1 MINKSLVVFY
11 IVFEIIKYKRI
22 KEIGLFILF
31 FKFMNFNYINFYVV
45 WYDIVECVV
54 VRIFYKIIRFMCL
67 IIWYMYNVNMIV
79 WFFGCCCCCNYVYY
93 NYRII
98 CELRYSNGIFYKF
111 FYWNIGKY
119 L

>member
-45 WYDIVECVV
+45 WYDKVE
-54 VRIFYKIIRFMCL
+54 
-67 IIWYMYNVNMIV
+67 
-79 WFFGCCCCCNYVYY
+79 
-93 NYRII
+93 
-98 CELRYSNGIFYKF
+98 
-111 FYWNIGKY
+111 
-119 L
+119 

>member
-22 KEIGLFILF
+22 KEIGLFIFF

-45 WYDIVECVV
+45 WYDKVECVV

-79 WFFGCCCCCNYVYY
+79 WFLVIVVVVIMC
-93 NYRII
+93 II
-98 CELRYSNGIFYKF
+98 IIELFVNWDIVMEFFINFIIGI
-111 FYWNIGKY
+111 
-119 L
+119 